1 MSLSTRPES
10 TGGPAGRLGCR
21 RAPVLCPC
29 GGQADS
35 GQAVRTL
42 ANILLCLRPV
52 LAPEGP
58 WVEDGRALPVLA
70 LWGCCNK
77 TPYTR
82 RLVDGNVYFSGWK
95 SGFLVPQIPGL
106 ARA

>member
-1 MSLSTRPES
+1 M
-10 TGGPAGRLGCR
+10 PAGSGPLPLQGPGGLWTGCQNPR
-21 RAPVLCPC
+21 EHP
-29 GGQADS
+29 
-35 GQAVRTL
+35 AVSQT
-42 ANILLCLRPV
+42 V

-58 WVEDGRALPVLA
+58 WVEDGRASPVLA